1 MNKQNIAFCENC
13 LDDTEYIIKNIPVTE
28 KVRGHE
34 IKYVK
39 KETYCKECG
48 GLVYVSEINDE
59 NLNTL
64 YSEARKVEDLI
75 SIDKIEEIM
84 KKYDIGKRPL
94 SKLLGWGD
102 LTITRYLEGFLPNKE
117 YSDKLKLILDDA
129 DEMLS
134 LLETNKNNISN
145 VTYKKTIE
153 AIKNLKRNETC
164 IDEEYSKL
172 IRVSKYIV
180 SKMYDVTPLALQK
193 LLYYSQAFYN
203 MFTEKNLFED
213 DCEAWVYGPV
223 YREVY
228 DYYRDYKGRGI
239 SSDDDIRLDNYIEEQ
254 VVDSVIK
261 YFGCYNT
268 SILVSMT
275 HLEKPW
281 IFSRNGL
288 DDNQAS
294 NKIIEKYLINSY
306 FKEVK
311 DKYNIINFVD
321 IKDYSKDL
329 FFKVIN

>member
-1 MNKQNIAFCENC
+1 MKEQNIAFCENC

-28 KVRGHE
+28 KFRGHE
-34 IKYVK
+34 IKYMK
-39 KETYCKECG
+39 KETFCKECN
-48 GLVYVSEINDE
+48 GLVYVAEINDE

-64 YSEARKVEDLI
+64 YSEARKLEDLI
-75 SIDKIEEIM
+75 SIDEIKEIM
-84 KKYDIGKRPL
+84 KKYNIGKRPL
-94 SKLLGWGD
+94 SKLLGWAD

-117 YSDKLKLILDDA
+117 YSDKLKLILDDI
-129 DEMLS
+129 DEMYN
-134 LLETNKNNISN
+134 LLEANKNNISN
-145 VTYKKTIE
+145 VTYNKSME
-153 AIKNLKRNETC
+153 VVKNLKKNEVCVDT
-164 IDEEYSKL
+164 EYSKL
-172 IRVSKYIV
+172 IRVSKYII

-228 DYYRDYKGRGI
+228 DYYKDYKGRGI
-239 SSDDDIRLDNYIEEQ
+239 NSDEDIRLDNYIEEY
-254 VVDSVIK
+254 VVDAVIK

-281 IFSRNGL
+281 IFSRKWL
-288 DDNQAS
+288 KEDEAS
-294 NKIIEKYLINSY
+294 NKIIEKDLINSY

>member
-1 MNKQNIAFCENC
+1 MKEQNIAFCENC

-28 KVRGHE
+28 KFRGHE
-34 IKYVK
+34 IKYMK
-39 KETYCKECG
+39 KETFCKECN
-48 GLVYVSEINDE
+48 GLVYVAEINDE

-64 YSEARKVEDLI
+64 YSEARKLEDLI
-75 SIDKIEEIM
+75 SIDEIKEIM
-84 KKYDIGKRPL
+84 KKYNIGKRPL
-94 SKLLGWGD
+94 SKLLGWAD

-117 YSDKLKLILDDA
+117 YSDKLKLILDDI
-129 DEMLS
+129 DEMYN
-134 LLETNKNNISN
+134 LLEANKNNISN
-145 VTYKKTIE
+145 VTYNKSME
-153 AIKNLKRNETC
+153 AIRNLKRNE
-164 IDEEYSKL
+164 ISADIEYSKL
-172 IRVSKYIV
+172 IKVSKYII

-223 YREVY
+223 YRDVY
-228 DYYRDYKGRGI
+228 DYYKDYKGRGI
-239 SSDDDIRLDNYIEEQ
+239 NSDEDIRLDNYIEEY
-254 VVDSVIK
+254 VVDAVIK

-281 IFSRNGL
+281 IFSRKGL
-288 DDNQAS
+288 SDDQAS
-294 NKIIEKYLINSY
+294 NKIIEKDLINSY

>member
-1 MNKQNIAFCENC
+1 MKEQNIAFCENC
-13 LDDTEYIIKNIPVTE
+13 LDDNEYIIKNIPVTE
-28 KVRGHE
+28 KFRGHE
-34 IKYVK
+34 IKYMK
-39 KETYCKECG
+39 KETFCKECN
-48 GLVYVSEINDE
+48 GLVYVAEINDE

-64 YSEARKVEDLI
+64 YSEARKLEDLI
-75 SIDKIEEIM
+75 SIDEIKEIM
-84 KKYDIGKRPL
+84 KKYNIGKRPL
-94 SKLLGWGD
+94 SKLLGWAD

-117 YSDKLKLILDDA
+117 YSDKLKLILDDI
-129 DEMLS
+129 DEMYN
-134 LLETNKNNISN
+134 LLEANKNNISN
-145 VTYKKTIE
+145 VTYNKSME
-153 AIKNLKRNETC
+153 AIRNLKRNE
-164 IDEEYSKL
+164 ISADIEYSKL
-172 IRVSKYIV
+172 IKVSKYII

-223 YREVY
+223 YRDVY
-228 DYYRDYKGRGI
+228 DYYKDYKGRGI
-239 SSDDDIRLDNYIEEQ
+239 NSDEDIRLDNYIEEY
-254 VVDSVIK
+254 VVDAVIK

-281 IFSRNGL
+281 IFSRKGL
-288 DDNQAS
+288 SDDQAS
-294 NKIIEKYLINSY
+294 NKIIEKDLISSY

>member
-1 MNKQNIAFCENC
+1 MKEQNIAFCENC

-28 KVRGHE
+28 KFRGHE

-39 KETYCKECG
+39 KETFCKECN
-48 GLVYVSEINDE
+48 GLVYVAEINDE

-75 SIDKIEEIM
+75 SIDEIKEIM
-84 KKYDIGKRPL
+84 KKYNIGKRPL
-94 SKLLGWGD
+94 SKLLGWAD

-117 YSDKLKLILDDA
+117 YSDKLKLILDDI
-129 DEMLS
+129 DEMYN
-134 LLETNKNNISN
+134 LLEANKNNISN
-145 VTYKKTIE
+145 VTYNKSME
-153 AIKNLKRNETC
+153 AIRNLKRNE
-164 IDEEYSKL
+164 ISADIEYSKL
-172 IRVSKYIV
+172 IRVSKYII

-228 DYYRDYKGRGI
+228 DYYKDYKGKGI
-239 SSDDDIRLDNYIEEQ
+239 NSDEDIRLDNYIEEY
-254 VVDSVIK
+254 VVDAVIR

-281 IFSRNGL
+281 IFSRKGL
-288 DDNQAS
+288 SDDQAS
-294 NKIIEKYLINSY
+294 NKIIEKDLINSY

>member
-1 MNKQNIAFCENC
+1 MKEQNIAFCENC

-28 KVRGHE
+28 KFRGHE
-34 IKYVK
+34 IKYMK
-39 KETYCKECG
+39 KETFCKECN
-48 GLVYVSEINDE
+48 GLVYVAEINDE

-64 YSEARKVEDLI
+64 YSEARKLEDLI
-75 SIDKIEEIM
+75 SIDEIKEIM
-84 KKYDIGKRPL
+84 KKYNIGKRPL
-94 SKLLGWGD
+94 SKLLGWAD

-117 YSDKLKLILDDA
+117 YSDKLKLILDDI
-129 DEMLS
+129 DEMYN
-134 LLETNKNNISN
+134 LLEANKNNISN
-145 VTYKKTIE
+145 VTYNKSME
-153 AIKNLKRNETC
+153 AIRNLKRNE
-164 IDEEYSKL
+164 ISADIEYSKL
-172 IRVSKYIV
+172 IKVSKYII

-223 YREVY
+223 YRDVY
-228 DYYRDYKGRGI
+228 DYYKDYKGRGI
-239 SSDDDIRLDNYIEEQ
+239 NSDEDIRLDNYIEEY
-254 VVDSVIK
+254 VVDAVIK

-281 IFSRNGL
+281 IFSRKGL
-288 DDNQAS
+288 SDDQAS
-294 NKIIEKYLINSY
+294 NKIIEKDLISSY

>member
-1 MNKQNIAFCENC
+1 MKEQNIAFCENC
-13 LDDTEYIIKNIPVTE
+13 LDDTEYIIKNIPVIE
-28 KVRGHE
+28 KFRGHE
-34 IKYVK
+34 IKYMK
-39 KETYCKECG
+39 KETFCKECNE
-48 GLVYVSEINDE
+48 LVYVVEINDE

-75 SIDKIEEIM
+75 SIDEIKEIM
-84 KKYDIGKRPL
+84 KKYNIGKRPW

-117 YSDKLKLILDDA
+117 YSDKLKSILDDV
-129 DEMLS
+129 DEMYN
-134 LLETNKNNISN
+134 LLEANKNNISN
-145 VTYKKTIE
+145 VTYNKSME
-153 AIKNLKRNETC
+153 AIRNLKRNE
-164 IDEEYSKL
+164 ISADIEYSKL
-172 IRVSKYIV
+172 IRVSKYII

-228 DYYRDYKGRGI
+228 DYYKDYKGKGI
-239 SSDDDIRLDNYIEEQ
+239 NSDEDIRLDNYIEEY
-254 VVDSVIK
+254 VVDAVIR

-281 IFSRNGL
+281 IFSRKGL
-288 DDNQAS
+288 SDDQAS
-294 NKIIEKYLINSY
+294 NKIIEKDLINSY